1 MKPLLYLLDK
11 ARPAF
16 EEGGKLERLYPL
28 FEATD
33 TFLYSTD
40 EVTGSE
46 PHVRDSI
53 DVKRIMTLVVYA
65 LTPCIFMAMWNTGYQ
80 ANLGMQAMDITAA
93 PGWRGQL
100 LSAFVGYNPESF
112 FANIIHGALYFIPI
126 YFVSVAVGGI
136 WEVLFGIIR
145 KEDVNEGLLVSSLI
159 FPLSLPPTIPLWQ
172 VALGISFG
180 VVVAKELFGGTGR
193 NFVNP
198 ALAGRAFLYFAYPGQ
213 NSGDA
218 VWAVVDGFSGATPL
232 TALATTDMG
241 TGMASI
247 NVSWSTAFLGVEP
260 GSLGETSTL
269 ACLIGAAIIAYT
281 GVGSWRI
288 MLSMLI
294 GGMGFSLLLWVIG
307 SDSNPMFLMPPWWH
321 LVVGSFAFGLVFC
334 ITDPVSAT
342 LTQLGKWIYGA
353 LAGVL
358 TILIRVI
365 NPAYPEGVMMAIL
378 LANVFAPLIDYFVL
392 EANIKRRKIRNG
404 T

>member
-1 MKPLLYLLDK
+1 MKPLLFLLDK
-11 ARPAF
+11 VRPTF

-40 EVTGSE
+40 EVTASE
-46 PHVRDSI
+46 PHVRDSV

-65 LTPCIFMAMWNTGYQ
+65 MMPCVFMAMWNTGYQ
-80 ANLGMQAMDITAA
+80 ANAAMQAMDVAAA
-93 PGWRGQL
+93 PGWRGAV
-100 LSAFVGYNPESF
+100 LSALTGYNPESF

-126 YFVSVAVGGI
+126 YFVSVAVGGA

-193 NFVNP
+193 NFINP

-218 VWAVVDGFSGATPL
+218 VWVVVDGFSGATPL
-232 TALATTDMG
+232 TALATADVS
-241 TGMASI
+241 TGMEAVS
-247 NVSWSTAFLGVEP
+247 VSWSQAFLGIEP

-269 ACLIGAAIIAYT
+269 ACLIGAVIIAYT

-288 MLSMLI
+288 MVSMLV
-294 GGMGFSLLLWVIG
+294 GGMGFSFLLWIIG
-307 SDSNPMFLMPPWWH
+307 SDTNPMFLMPPWWH
-321 LVVGSFAFGLVFC
+321 LVAGSFAFGLVFC

-342 LTQLGKWIYGA
+342 LTQIGKWFYGA
-353 LAGVL
+353 LAGIL
-358 TILIRVI
+358 TILIRVV
-365 NPAYPEGVMMAIL
+365 NPAYPEGVMVAIL
-378 LANVFAPLIDYFVL
+378 LANVFAPVIDYFVL
-392 EANIKRRKIRNG
+392 EANIKRRKLRNG

>member
-40 EVTGSE
+40 EVTVSD

-65 LTPCIFMAMWNTGYQ
+65 LAPCVFMAMWNTGYQ
-80 ANLGMQAMDITAA
+80 ANLAMKAMDIAAA

-136 WEVLFGIIR
+136 WEVMFGIIR

-241 TGMASI
+241 TGMGAV
-247 NVSWSTAFLGVEP
+247 NVSWATAFLGVEP

-269 ACLIGAAIIAYT
+269 ACLIGAVIIAYT

-294 GGMGFSLLLWVIG
+294 GGMGFSLLLWIIG
-307 SDSNPMFLMPPWWH
+307 SDTNPMFLMPPWWH

>member
-1 MKPLLYLLDK
+1 M
-11 ARPAF
+11 
-16 EEGGKLERLYPL
+16 
-28 FEATD
+28 
-33 TFLYSTD
+33 
-40 EVTGSE
+40 
-46 PHVRDSI
+46 
-53 DVKRIMTLVVYA
+53 
-65 LTPCIFMAMWNTGYQ
+65 
-80 ANLGMQAMDITAA
+80 
-93 PGWRGQL
+93 
-100 LSAFVGYNPESF
+100 GYNPESF
-112 FANIIHGALYFIPI
+112 FANLIHGALYFIPI
-126 YFVSVAVGGI
+126 YFVSVAVGGF

-241 TGMASI
+241 TGMAAL
-247 NVSWSTAFLGVEP
+247 NVSWSQAFLGIEP

-269 ACLIGAAIIAYT
+269 ACLIGAVIIAYT

-294 GGMGFSLLLWVIG
+294 GGMGFSLLLWIIG
-307 SDSNPMFLMPPWWH
+307 SDTNPMFLMPPWWH

-358 TILIRVI
+358 TILIRVV
-365 NPAYPEGVMMAIL
+365 NPAYPEGIMMAIL